1 MSSVCT
7 EGVKPLESID
17 RTLAQLSDN
26 ENFGK
31 RMNRSRQLVFQN
43 DKIQAFLREH
53 PEIDSETVDRSM
65 AKLFEFANQSV
76 GCGACPNLGGCI
88 NVMKGY
94 QPVLFLNHGQI
105 DVRYER
111 CPYKIQVDERREQE
125 ALIQSLYVPRE
136 ILRADMESV
145 DLGEEQRQ
153 EAIEAADEFTQR
165 FQLGKTQK
173 GLYFHGKFG
182 VGKTYLM
189 GAIANELAKEKGV
202 RSLIV
207 YTPDFFREMKASIG
221 DQTVNEKLDYIKRA
235 PVLILDDIGAETISS
250 WVRDDLLGTVLQYR
264 MMEEMPTLY
273 TSNYDYD
280 ELEDHLAYSHKTG
293 TELLKAKRIMERIR
307 HLTVPVQV
315 GGENRRTK
323 K

>member
-1 MSSVCT
+1 M
-7 EGVKPLESID
+7 ESID
-17 RTLAQLSDN
+17 RTLEQLSAN
-26 ENFGK
+26 EDFEE
-31 RMNRSRQLVFQN
+31 RMSRSRQYVFQN
-43 DKIQAFLREH
+43 EKIQAFLREH
-53 PEIDSETVDRSM
+53 PEIDSETVDHSM
-65 AKLFEFANQSV
+65 AKLYEFASQSV
-76 GCGACPNLGGCI
+76 NCGACPHLKGCI

-94 QPVLFLNHGQI
+94 QPVLFLNHSQI

-111 CPYKIQVDERREQE
+111 CPYKIQADEERKRKS
-125 ALIQSLYVPRE
+125 LVQSLYVPKE
-136 ILRADMESV
+136 ILRADMEKV
-145 DLGEEQRQ
+145 DLGEEQRK
-153 EAIEAADEFTQR
+153 EAIEAADDFTQR
-165 FQLGKTQK
+165 FQPGQKQK
-173 GLYFHGKFG
+173 GLYLHGKFG

-189 GAIANELAKEKGV
+189 GAIANQLATEKGV

-221 DQTVNEKLDYIKRA
+221 DQTVNEKLDVIKQA

-250 WVRDDLLGTVLQYR
+250 WVRDDLLGTILQYR

-280 ELEDHLAYSHKTG
+280 ELEDHLAYSHKSG

-307 HLTVPVQV
+307 HLTIPVQI